1 MSSAESCALARL
13 PRRPEDLHSQRSDN
27 RATEAIKYE
36 EEQVGMCKFYITTR
50 LLSESH
56 LYSEQHSRPG
66 FPDVS
71 SPGTRTV
78 TRSVGENLTEWET
91 GSPSS
96 DGGTQGAMVSG
107 VLLMSSSVKYI
118 PINYFEY
125 FDSAHLDSDEFSDSW
140 LTPRLC

>member
-1 MSSAESCALARL
+1 M
-13 PRRPEDLHSQRSDN
+13 
-27 RATEAIKYE
+27 
-36 EEQVGMCKFYITTR
+36 
-50 LLSESH
+50 
-56 LYSEQHSRPG
+56 
-66 FPDVS
+66 
-71 SPGTRTV
+71 
-78 TRSVGENLTEWET
+78 GEKLTEWET

-140 LTPRLC
+140 LTPWLC

>member
-1 MSSAESCALARL
+1 M
-13 PRRPEDLHSQRSDN
+13 
-27 RATEAIKYE
+27 
-36 EEQVGMCKFYITTR
+36 
-50 LLSESH
+50 
-56 LYSEQHSRPG
+56 
-66 FPDVS
+66 
-71 SPGTRTV
+71 

-125 FDSAHLDSDEFSDSW
+125 FDSALLDSDEFSDSW